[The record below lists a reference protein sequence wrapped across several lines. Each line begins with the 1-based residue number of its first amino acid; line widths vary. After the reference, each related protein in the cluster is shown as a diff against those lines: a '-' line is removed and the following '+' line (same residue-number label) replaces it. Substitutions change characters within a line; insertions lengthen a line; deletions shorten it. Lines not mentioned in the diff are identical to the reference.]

1 MSKDD
6 LKVPEGL
13 SDLGKK
19 AADAILA
26 TTKAESGGDCKAFYT
41 PAEWEARG
49 EKYGSGSELIV
60 VHDGGDLAPSFNMDY
75 YCYESVEEVRVRPGN
90 LRSGTARASVG
101 GDASLAVPAVQAGP
115 PSWEVTVADRFKTH
129 CPSGTSVLGLRER

>member
-26 TTKAESGGDCKAFYT
+26 TTKAGSGGGCRAFYT

-75 YCYESVEEVRVRPGN
+75 CCYESVEEVQKALER
-90 LRSGTARASVG
+90 
-101 GDASLAVPAVQAGP
+101 
-115 PSWEVTVADRFKTH
+115 
-129 CPSGTSVLGLRER
+129 LGLYAEQCTSWYSAIYKI